1 MDNELSKSN
10 MCGSPFFGPD
20 CLTGGT
26 NLMTITLERAQSAL
40 TRALSA
46 ATSQNVPVA
55 AVVVDAAGRMVAAA
69 RMDGVGFMNISVA
82 FRKAGTSAN
91 FGYPTQAMADL
102 ASKEPLILAAFT
114 GDSEVMALAGGV
126 PIKDGEHTIG
136 ALGVAGGHYAQDH
149 AIAAF
154 AVGKESENGGNE
166 S

>member
-1 MDNELSKSN
+1 
-10 MCGSPFFGPD
+10 
-20 CLTGGT
+20 
-26 NLMTITLERAQSAL
+26 MTITLERAQSAL

-55 AVVVDAAGRMVAAA
+55 AVVVDAAGRMVASA
-69 RMDGVGFMNISVA
+69 RMDGVGFMNIGVA

-102 ASKEPLILAAFT
+102 ASKDPLILAAFT

-126 PIKDGEHTIG
+126 PIKDGDATIG
-136 ALGVAGGHYAQDH
+136 AIGVAGGHYAQDH
-149 AIAAF
+149 AIAVF
-154 AVGKESENGGNE
+154 AVGQESEKGGTA